1 MQAIRWSAST
11 REETSIGDLIFGKT
25 DGVEGGEVTV
35 LAV

>member
-11 REETSIGDLIFGKT
+11 REETSIGDPIFGKT
-25 DGVEGGEVTV
+25 DGVEGGEAIV